1 MKLRPLAAAL
11 ACAHALILASLDAH
25 ASHADEGLEEIIVTA
40 VHMRKPLQVTTDPA
54 LPRQPLPAHDGADY
68 LKTIPGFNVIR
79 KGGTDGD
86 PMFRGM
92 AASRINILLDG
103 ESLLGGCG
111 MRMDPPTAY
120 VFPEA
125 YDRITVI
132 KGPQSVT
139 HGPGNSAATVM
150 FERDSK
156 RLEEAG
162 WKGNGS
168 VTAASFGREDA
179 VLHVVGGTPQ
189 AYAELTGTHAQSD
202 NYEDG
207 SGTEVH
213 SRYERQSVNAA
224 LGWTPDENTSLE
236 LSGALSDGEAAYAD
250 RMMDGAEFERE
261 NVGLKFRKDHLS
273 ELVQQ
278 VEAQAYYNYIDHVMD
293 NYSLRDF
300 TPSMM
305 MPNPSASNPDRET
318 TGGRLL
324 TELKLGERTRAKLGL
339 DTQANE
345 HAVRSTMNQPMM
357 PYERMDRVDDA
368 RFDNLGVFAEVTR
381 ALDERSRLIGGL
393 RLDDWEAR
401 DERATI
407 RNPMMMMAMPNP
419 TAGETRDDMLE
430 SGFLRYE
437 HDMQERPVTV
447 YAGLG
452 HVERFPDY
460 WEIISDKESAT
471 SLSAFETDPEKNTQ
485 LDVGLIQRGAKVSTS
500 VSLFYNDIE
509 DYILIESNVRKGMRT
524 ATIARNVDATTW
536 GGEAGLSYAIA
547 TNWKTDLT
555 LAYTRGENDTDD
567 HALAQQSPFEGRWS
581 LNYDNGTWSAG
592 ALVRLVDDQDRYA
605 LNQGNIVG
613 QDLGPTDGFGVLS
626 LNGGWKIHEGVQLT
640 AGVDNLLDE
649 TYAEHISRGGA
660 MLAGFTQTE
669 RVNEPGRTAW
679 MKLSLALD

>member
-1 MKLRPLAAAL
+1 
-11 ACAHALILASLDAH
+11 
-25 ASHADEGLEEIIVTA
+25 
-40 VHMRKPLQVTTDPA
+40 
-54 LPRQPLPAHDGADY
+54 
-68 LKTIPGFNVIR
+68 
-79 KGGTDGD
+79 
-86 PMFRGM
+86 
-92 AASRINILLDG
+92 
-103 ESLLGGCG
+103 
-111 MRMDPPTAY
+111 
-120 VFPEA
+120 
-125 YDRITVI
+125 
-132 KGPQSVT
+132 
-139 HGPGNSAATVM
+139 
-150 FERDSK
+150 
-156 RLEEAG
+156 
-162 WKGNGS
+162 
-168 VTAASFGREDA
+168 
-179 VLHVVGGTPQ
+179 
-189 AYAELTGTHAQSD
+189 
-202 NYEDG
+202 
-207 SGTEVH
+207 
-213 SRYERQSVNAA
+213 
-224 LGWTPDENTSLE
+224 
-236 LSGALSDGEAAYAD
+236 
-250 RMMDGAEFERE
+250 
-261 NVGLKFRKDHLS
+261 
-273 ELVQQ
+273 
-278 VEAQAYYNYIDHVMD
+278 
-293 NYSLRDF
+293 
-300 TPSMM
+300 
-305 MPNPSASNPDRET
+305 
-318 TGGRLL
+318 
-324 TELKLGERTRAKLGL
+324 
-339 DTQANE
+339 
-345 HAVRSTMNQPMM
+345 
-357 PYERMDRVDDA
+357 
-368 RFDNLGVFAEVTR
+368 
-381 ALDERSRLIGGL
+381 
-393 RLDDWEAR
+393 
-401 DERATI
+401 
-407 RNPMMMMAMPNP
+407 
-419 TAGETRDDMLE
+419 MLE